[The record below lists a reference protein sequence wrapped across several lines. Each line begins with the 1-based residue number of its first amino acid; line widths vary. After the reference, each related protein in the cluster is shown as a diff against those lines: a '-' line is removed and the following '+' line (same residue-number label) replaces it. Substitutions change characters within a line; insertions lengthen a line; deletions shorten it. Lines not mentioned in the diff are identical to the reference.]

1 MLVVI
6 RGSQDTET
14 NRSFSYIVPGNLL
27 PRLYYTWIQI
37 LPLSSLTSASGC
49 ICQTLIIS
57 LLSQFFLHLTPFSVI
72 STLSNWRQNLWSP
85 IDVIHML
92 HQHFHRLPCLLC
104 LDLYWTWIEF
114 SAIWDRIPLGIFI
127 QLLWRPLF
135 SLKLLLTISFLVHS
149 KENNDMEIKTT

>member
-14 NRSFSYIVPGNLL
+14 NRLFSYIVPGNLR
-27 PRLYYTWIQI
+27 PRLYNTWSQI
-37 LPLSSLTSASGC
+37 LLSSHTSASGC
-49 ICQTLIIS
+49 ICQALIIS
-57 LLSQFFLHLTPFSVI
+57 LLLQFFLHLTPFSVI

-85 IDVIHML
+85 IDVIRML
-92 HQHFHRLPCLLC
+92 AQHFRRLPCLLC

-127 QLLWRPLF
+127 QLLWRPLL
-135 SLKLLLTISFLVHS
+135 SLKLLLTIAFLVHS
-149 KENNDMEIKTT
+149 KKNNDMEIKTT

>member
-6 RGSQDTET
+6 RGSQDKET
-14 NRSFSYIVPGNLL
+14 NRSFSYIVPGNLR

-37 LPLSSLTSASGC
+37 HLSSHTSASGC

-57 LLSQFFLHLTPFSVI
+57 LLSQFFLHVTPFSVI

-92 HQHFHRLPCLLC
+92 PQHFHRLPCLLC

-114 SAIWDRIPLGIFI
+114 SAIWDRIPLEILI
-127 QLLWRPLF
+127 HLLWSPLF
-135 SLKLLLTISFLVHS
+135 SLKLLLTIAFLVHS
-149 KENNDMEIKTT
+149 KKNNDMEIKTI